1 MPSRWICPPCHC
13 CSFVSQK
20 FQYQFKKSQSNL
32 LFTNEVN
39 RFIQK
44 KTLHGAITL
53 SWLES
58 FLLKIAHENLNST
71 CRICDPWKSMVNPR
85 RRSSN
90 LVCSCLSSLRE
101 GNIDIILSRK
111 LLWLIELEVKNLD
124 VFCDLWWFYFFIPEK
139 TLFSS
144 PSLGIK
150 RLQTHR
156 EMLIPQLWTD

>member
-1 MPSRWICPPCHC
+1 MQCIFNVAPILLSNIFLIKEEESCTYSCNVSGLSRP
-13 CSFVSQK
+13 F
-20 FQYQFKKSQSNL
+20 
-32 LFTNEVN
+32 
-39 RFIQK
+39 
-44 KTLHGAITL
+44 
-53 SWLES
+53 
-58 FLLKIAHENLNST
+58 
-71 CRICDPWKSMVNPR
+71 
-85 RRSSN
+85 
-90 LVCSCLSSLRE
+90 LSSLRK

-156 EMLIPQLWTD
+156 EMLIPQL

>member
-1 MPSRWICPPCHC
+1 MLQNQWANLIF
-13 CSFVSQK
+13 CSF
-20 FQYQFKKSQSNL
+20 FKKIRFVFTFLSNRIL
-32 LFTNEVN
+32 KFRIESN
-39 RFIQK
+39 RIGQK
-44 KTLHGAITL
+44 RPGVESSRIESGFVPIT
-53 SWLES
+53 S
-58 FLLKIAHENLNST
+58 F
-71 CRICDPWKSMVNPR
+71 
-85 RRSSN
+85 
-90 LVCSCLSSLRE
+90 VCSCNVSGLSRPLLSSLRK

-156 EMLIPQLWTD
+156 EMLIPQL